1 MGINQAGSVTD
12 TVTGGDKSARDIFV
26 ELSELD
32 AAVSALQS
40 AGMLGKA
47 EKAERVVIVMRE
59 AMHSV
64 VNEVLSLREELD
76 YIKRNGFGG

>member
-76 YIKRNGFGG
+76 YIKRHGFGG